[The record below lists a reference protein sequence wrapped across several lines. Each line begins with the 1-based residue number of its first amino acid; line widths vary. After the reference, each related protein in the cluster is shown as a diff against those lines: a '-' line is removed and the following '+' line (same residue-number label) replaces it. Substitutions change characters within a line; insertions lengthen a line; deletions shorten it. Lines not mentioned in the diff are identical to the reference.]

1 MGIFENE
8 SDFNKYKFF
17 YAVSEYK
24 SFSKA
29 AENLHISQPAIS
41 HAVKELENQLNT
53 KLFIRNN
60 KNVVLT
66 EDGEK
71 LIHYVKKAF
80 DNITMGENVIKEK
93 EKKLTGTI
101 RIGIYSH
108 ISLFL
113 LPKIIKKFNLKYPD
127 AKFYIYC
134 TSNAEMLEKLRN
146 RELDFVVLQYPI
158 FINDNTFTEEILC
171 EMDTCFFGNKE
182 HYDLYMKNNGSLQ
195 DLSLILPTRGFP
207 DINRLEQTLKK
218 HNLVLKSN
226 ITSYTTDLTRR
237 LVKQGLGIGWGI
249 KKCIEKDIEYGTLYE
264 IPVDFEEFKTKFSI
278 AYDSN
283 FINNT
288 TSEFIKYF
296 KEEVDKYI

>member
-17 YAVSEYK
+17 YAVSEYR

-29 AENLHISQPAIS
+29 AEYLHISQPAIS
-41 HAVKELENQLNT
+41 HAVKELESQLNT
-53 KLFIRNN
+53 KLFIRDK

-71 LIHYVKKAF
+71 LVHYVKKAF
-80 DNITMGENVIKEK
+80 DNITMGENIIKEK
-93 EKKLTGTI
+93 EKNLTGTI

-108 ISLFL
+108 ISLFM
-113 LPKIIKKFNLKYPD
+113 LPRMIKEFNILYPD
-127 AKFYIYC
+127 AKLYIYS
-134 TSNAEMLEKLRN
+134 TSNTEMLEKLRN

-158 FINDNTFTEEILC
+158 FINDNSFTEEILC
-171 EMDTCFFGNKE
+171 ELDTCFFGNKE
-182 HYDLYMKNNGSLQ
+182 YYDLCMKNKNSLK

-218 HNLVLKSN
+218 HNLILKSN
-226 ITSYTTDLTRR
+226 ITSYTTDLTRE

-249 KKCIEKDIEYGTLYE
+249 KKCIEKDINDGSLFE
-264 IPVDFEEFKTKFSI
+264 IPVEFEVFKTKFSV

-283 FINNT
+283 FISNT
-288 TSEFIKYF
+288 ALTFINYF
-296 KEEVDKYI
+296 KDEISKYI